1 MSALRPKSGHAQ
13 RQHRCLLCAISGH
26 RDGLTVWRNGP
37 VLARCSE
44 GGRLGSLPHGQW
56 HRWVRSLFQARLAP
70 SSDEGLT
77 TRHLIALWRTAECQ
91 KANPVNETQAGARGY
106 RLRGANSFHRAHVQP
121 SSETSLIGFR
131 RMSSASRRLLDLDL
145 PARCRY
151 PALAQSAA

>member
-91 KANPVNETQAGARGY
+91 KANPVNKTQAGALGY

-131 RMSSASRRLLDLDL
+131 RMSSAWRRLLDLGL